1 MQARRASGRRPAA
14 RLKDGGEN
22 MKVRDWNGAARYGL
36 PGLVL
41 GAAIAWTGGARAPA
55 LSAQTGAEAPAA
67 RATGPQGARPAA
79 TAEANGTIALI
90 NTPQGPAAGQFL
102 FLVDT
107 KSQALAVYRF
117 DPAGPKGSL
126 KLEAARRYEWDL
138 KLDQYN
144 NQAPEPGAIEASLK
158 AAQPGRI
165 PKDR

>member
-1 MQARRASGRRPAA
+1 
-14 RLKDGGEN
+14 

-36 PGLVL
+36 PGLIL
-41 GAAIAWTGGARAPA
+41 GAAIAWTGGARAPE
-55 LSAQTGAEAPAA
+55 LSAQTAGEAPAPA
-67 RATGPQGARPAA
+67 PRAGGPGARPAA
-79 TAEANGTIALI
+79 TAEANGTIAMI
-90 NTPQGPAAGQFL
+90 SNPQGPAGGQFL

>member
-117 DPAGPKGSL
+117 DPAGPK
-126 KLEAARRYEWDL
+126 EAARRYEWDL

>member
-1 MQARRASGRRPAA
+1 M
-14 RLKDGGEN
+14 
-22 MKVRDWNGAARYGL
+22 
-36 PGLVL
+36 
-41 GAAIAWTGGARAPA
+41 
-55 LSAQTGAEAPAA
+55 
-67 RATGPQGARPAA
+67 
-79 TAEANGTIALI
+79 ALI
-90 NTPQGPAAGQFL
+90 SNPQGPAGGQFL

-117 DPAGPKGSL
+117 DPASPKGSL